1 MNKKELKKQYKET
14 PPPMG
19 IYIIKNISN
28 GKILLGSSKNLTG
41 KSNSF
46 LFQLR
51 HGSHMN
57 SQLQNDFNKFGELN
71 FVFEII
77 DYLEPKEGVNF
88 DYTNDLET
96 LEELW
101 LEKLQP
107 YNESGYNKIKAR

>member
-1 MNKKELKKQYKET
+1 
-14 PPPMG
+14 
-19 IYIIKNISN
+19 
-28 GKILLGSSKNLTG
+28 
-41 KSNSF
+41 
-46 LFQLR
+46 

-57 SQLQNDFNKFGELN
+57 SQLQNDFNKFGESN

-88 DYTNDLET
+88 DYTNDLAT

-107 YNESGYNKIKAR
+107 YNESGYNKVKAR